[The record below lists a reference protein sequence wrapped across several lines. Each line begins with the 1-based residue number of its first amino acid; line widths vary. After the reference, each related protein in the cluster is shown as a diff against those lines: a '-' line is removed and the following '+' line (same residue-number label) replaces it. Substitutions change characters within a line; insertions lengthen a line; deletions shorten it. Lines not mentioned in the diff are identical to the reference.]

1 MATLTVA
8 ALAKRTGIPAA
19 TIRYYDR
26 AGLLP
31 PAARSPAGYRQYDEA
46 AAERLRFIKGAQRL
60 GLRLREVAELLAVRD
75 RGACPCGHTQ
85 ALLGR
90 RLGEVDAE
98 IARLVELRGELAR
111 VAARCAPD
119 ACPDPTGAWRP
130 ARPSSSTRRGGDRAM
145 TEPCPD
151 CGCPC
156 GETPCPCCGRRD

>member
-1 MATLTVA
+1 MATLTVS

-31 PAARSPAGYRQYDEA
+31 AAGRSPAGYRQYGQA

-60 GLRLREVAELLAVRD
+60 GLRLREVAELLTVLD

-90 RLGEVDAE
+90 RLGELDAQ
-98 IARLVELRGELAR
+98 IARLVWLRGELAR
-111 VAARCAPD
+111 VAACCTPD
-119 ACPDPTGAWRP
+119 ACPDPAGTW
-130 ARPSSSTRRGGDRAM
+130 
-145 TEPCPD
+145 PCEAEFIDAAKEVTLP
-151 CGCPC
+151 
-156 GETPCPCCGRRD
+156 

>member
-1 MATLTVA
+1 MATLTVSK
-8 ALAKRTGIPAA
+8 LAKRTGVPAG

-31 PAARSPAGYRQYDEA
+31 PAARTPAGYRQYGED

-85 ALLGR
+85 ALLER
-90 RLGEVDAE
+90 RVGEVDAE

-111 VAARCAPD
+111 VAARCLAD
-119 ACPDPTGAWRP
+119 ACPDSAGAWP
-130 ARPSSSTRRGGDRAM
+130 CDVEFIDAARR
-145 TEPCPD
+145 
-151 CGCPC
+151 
-156 GETPCPCCGRRD
+156 